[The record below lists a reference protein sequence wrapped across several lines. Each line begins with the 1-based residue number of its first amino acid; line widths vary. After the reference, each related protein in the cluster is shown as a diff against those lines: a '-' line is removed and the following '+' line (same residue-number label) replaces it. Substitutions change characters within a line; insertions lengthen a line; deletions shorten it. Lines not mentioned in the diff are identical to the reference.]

1 MGQVLLR
8 GSSAMGMTRLLA
20 EPLDV
25 LEIVP
30 VLQHQR
36 QLSGFKSH
44 CSKAC
49 MVPTCMGQSCVL
61 ALLDSRSLHSLV
73 PDAHTKADELGY
85 WMRYTHTMTQAGAGS
100 QT

>member
-1 MGQVLLR
+1 MHGPGVAL
-8 GSSAMGMTRLLA
+8 SAMGMTRLLA

-36 QLSGFKSH
+36 QLSGLKSH
-44 CSKAC
+44 CLQAC
-49 MVPTCMGQSCVL
+49 MELICMGQSCVL
-61 ALLDSRSLHSLV
+61 ASLDSSLVGEHSLV

-85 WMRYTHTMTQAGAGS
+85 WMRYTHDG
-100 QT
+100 